1 MEEIFGPRGLI
12 ARAHPEYEYRP
23 GQVQMAEAVLR
34 AFEERRHLI
43 VEAGTGTG
51 KTLAYLVPAIAAA
64 VSRGGRVVVSTGT
77 KNLQEQLMEK
87 DIPFLQRVLPR
98 KFTAAYMKGRSNY
111 VCLHRVKRAETTPIL
126 EGLDDVDHF
135 EEVRRW
141 SRESETGD
149 RAELTE
155 LPERLSF
162 WRHIDAR
169 TEICTG
175 QKCPDY
181 DACYITRMR
190 QRASDA
196 DIVIVNHHLFFADLA
211 LRGGDYGQVIP
222 DYSAVIF
229 DEAHQVEDV
238 AAEYFGAQVSNY
250 QLEEM
255 LRDLQMLPVT
265 DSGLNRELTRVS
277 SRVARF
283 AEQFWLGFTREA
295 RAEEGRSALVP
306 GTFARKTRTG
316 EIEPTPLGQ
325 SYLSLDGALARME
338 TTLDV
343 IRDKPP
349 EVENLVRRVREARF
363 QMEFIVAG
371 DDRRYVYWVERRGR
385 GLFLRASPIDVS
397 TLLQDKLFERV
408 ETVVLTSATLS
419 SAGSFDFIRRRL
431 GLAAAGASAANRR
444 TADDGLAAD
453 DGRTAD
459 DRRAEDYEDDEE
471 VALSSPA
478 ALKTDELVAQ
488 SGYNYEEQA
497 VLYLP
502 PRMPE
507 PRSPQWIE
515 RAAEEIVELLHVSRG
530 RAFVLSTSLSGM
542 RALHERVAREVDF
555 PCFVQGS
562 ASKAGLLEHFRATP
576 GAVLFAT
583 SSFWQGVDVRGEQLS
598 CVIIDKLPFAVPTDP
613 VVAARQRFIEEQ
625 GRSSFYEYSVPQAV
639 ITLKQG
645 LGRLIRST
653 TDRGLLAVLD
663 PRLRTAAYGRLFLA
677 SLPPCRITSN
687 LAEAA
692 RVFEA
697 QEEAPAGWPSSGFG
711 EAV

>member
-1 MEEIFGPRGLI
+1 MEEIFGPGGLI
-12 ARAHPEYEYRP
+12 ASAHPDYEYRP

-34 AFEERRHLI
+34 AFEGRRHLI

-51 KTLAYLVPAIAAA
+51 KTLAYLVPAVAAA
-64 VSRGGRVVVSTGT
+64 VSRGGRVVISTGT

-87 DIPFLQRVLPR
+87 DIPFLQRVLPK

-111 VCLHRVKRAETTPIL
+111 VCLSRVKRAESSPIL
-126 EGLDDVDHF
+126 DGLDDVDHF
-135 EEVRRW
+135 DAVRRW
-141 SRESETGD
+141 SRDSQSGD

-155 LPERLSF
+155 LPENLTF

-169 TEICTG
+169 SEICTG
-175 QKCPDY
+175 QKCADY

-211 LRGGDYGQVIP
+211 LRGGEYGQVIP

-238 AAEYFGAQVSNY
+238 AAEYFGFQVSNF
-250 QLEEM
+250 QIEDT

-265 DSGLNRELTRVS
+265 DAALNRELTRAANRVS
-277 SRVARF
+277 RF
-283 AEQFWLGFTREA
+283 AEQFWMGFAREA
-295 RAEEGRSALVP
+295 RVEEGRFPLAP
-306 GTFARKTRTG
+306 GTFARRNRAG
-316 EIEPTPLGQ
+316 EVEATPLGDA
-325 SYLSLDGALARME
+325 YLGLDGALQRME

-343 IRDKPP
+343 LREKPP
-349 EVENLVRRVREARF
+349 EVENLLRRIRETRF
-363 QMEFIVAG
+363 HLEFIIAG

-385 GLFLRASPIDVS
+385 GTFLRASPIDVS
-397 TLLQDKLFERV
+397 TLLQDKLFDRV
-408 ETVVLTSATLS
+408 ETVVLTSATLA
-419 SAGSFDFIRRRL
+419 SAGSFDFIKQRL
-431 GLAAAGASAANRR
+431 GLAAPVEDEGDASGDGAG
-444 TADDGLAAD
+444 
-453 DGRTAD
+453 
-459 DRRAEDYEDDEE
+459 
-471 VALSSPA
+471 
-478 ALKTDELVAQ
+478 KTDELVAP

-502 PRMPE
+502 PRMPD
-507 PRSPQWIE
+507 PRNPDWIE
-515 RAAEEIVELLHVSRG
+515 RAAAEVVALLNVSRG

-542 RALHERVAREVDF
+542 RALYERVAPEVDF

-562 ASKAGLLEHFRATP
+562 MAKAGLLEKFRSTP
-576 GAVLFAT
+576 NAVLFAT

-625 GRSSFYEYSVPQAV
+625 GGSSFYEYSVPQAI

-663 PRLRTAAYGRLFLA
+663 PRLRTAAYGRLFLQ
-677 SLPPCRITSN
+677 SLPPCRVTSD
-687 LAEAA
+687 LREAA
-692 RVFEA
+692 AVFESD
-697 QEEAPAGWPSSGFG
+697 ETP
-711 EAV
+711 VR

>member
-12 ARAHPEYEYRP
+12 ARAHPDYEYRP

-34 AFEERRHLI
+34 AFEEGRHLI

-64 VSRGGRVVVSTGT
+64 VARGGRVVVSTGT

-87 DIPFLQRVLPR
+87 DIPFLQRVLPK
-98 KFTAAYMKGRSNY
+98 KFTAAYMKGRTNY
-111 VCLHRVKRAETTPIL
+111 VCLNRVKRAETTPIL
-126 EGLDDVDHF
+126 DGLQDVDHF
-135 EEVRRW
+135 EEVRHW

-155 LPERLSF
+155 LPENLSF

-169 TEICTG
+169 SEICTG
-175 QKCPDY
+175 QKCSDY

-211 LRGGDYGQVIP
+211 LRGGEYGQVIP

-250 QLEEM
+250 QIEDM

-265 DSGLNRELTRVS
+265 DSGLNRELTRAS

-283 AEQFWLGFTREA
+283 AEQFWMGFARE
-295 RAEEGRSALVP
+295 RAEEGRSSLVP
-306 GTFARKTRTG
+306 GTFARKSRGG
-316 EIEPTPLGQ
+316 EIEATPLGDA
-325 SYLSLDGALARME
+325 YLKLDGALRQME
-338 TTLDV
+338 TTLDLV
-343 IRDKPP
+343 REKPP
-349 EVENLVRRVREARF
+349 EIENLLRRIRETRF
-363 QMEFIVAG
+363 NLEFIVAG

-385 GLFLRASPIDVS
+385 GTFLRASPIDVS
-397 TLLQDKLFERV
+397 TLLQDKLFDRV
-408 ETVVLTSATLS
+408 ETVVLTSATLA
-419 SAGSFDFIRRRL
+419 SAGNFDFIRRRL
-431 GLAAAGASAANRR
+431 GLADAELK
-444 TADDGLAAD
+444 ADA
-453 DGRTAD
+453 
-459 DRRAEDYEDDEE
+459 EE
-471 VALSSPA
+471 VAASSPA
-478 ALKTDELVAQ
+478 AGKTDELIAP

-515 RAAEEIVELLHVSRG
+515 RASEEVVELLNVSQG

-542 RALHERVAREVDF
+542 RALYERVAPAVDF

-562 ASKAGLLEHFRATP
+562 ASKAGVLERFRATP
-576 GAVLFAT
+576 HAVLFAT
-583 SSFWQGVDVRGEQLS
+583 ASFWQGVDVRGEQLS

-625 GRSSFYEYSVPQAV
+625 GGSSFYEYSVPQAI

-645 LGRLIRST
+645 LGRLIRGA

-663 PRLRTAAYGRLFLA
+663 PRLRTAGYGRLFLA
-677 SLPPCRITSN
+677 SLPPCRITSD
-687 LAEAA
+687 LEEAA
-692 RVFEA
+692 GVFDRITRV
-697 QEEAPAGWPSSGFG
+697 
-711 EAV
+711 